1 MSKQQTFTLT
11 KDTMVTT
18 TDGEAQNVFLRR
30 GSEVTVVDATD
41 KGAIISF
48 RGIEYH
54 ADNEDRYSNSKY

>member
-30 GSEVTVVDATD
+30 GSEVTVLNATD
-41 KGAIISF
+41 KGTVISF
-48 RGIEYH
+48 GGIEYH
-54 ADNEDRYSNSKY
+54 ADDEDRYSNSKY